1 MLPAHFQR
9 LAVREDSAVLA
20 ECSRLVRDV
29 TGWRSL
35 YLWGANGVGKSCA
48 AAVIYCRWSLGRAI
62 FRTANELF
70 SDAMTLERE
79 KEITRYIGGVAC
91 EITHSSF
98 WRSIEECGLLVLDE
112 IAQGDPHEWRSEMF
126 WRVLEARKRKP
137 LIMTGNVSPDVL
149 VQAYDQ
155 RIASRIQEGSFLKI
169 VGSDGRKAGL
179 TQRFS
184 IVQRTV

>member
-1 MLPAHFQR
+1 M
-9 LAVREDSAVLA
+9 LA
-20 ECSRLVRDV
+20 ECRRLARDE

-35 YLWGANGVGKSCA
+35 YLWGANGVGKSCC
-48 AAVIYCRWSLGRAI
+48 AAVIYCRWSPGQAI

-79 KEITRYIGGVAC
+79 KEVTRYVNGTAC

-112 IAQGDPHEWRSEMF
+112 IGQGDPHEWRNEMF
-126 WRVLEARKRKP
+126 WRVLEARKRRP
-137 LIMTGNVSPDVL
+137 LVMTGNVSPELL
-149 VQAYDQ
+149 VDAYDQ

-169 VGSDGRKAGL
+169 VGSDSRKAGL
-179 TQRFS
+179 KQRFS
-184 IVQRTV
+184 QVERTV